1 MKIVINGNFGGFSLS
16 HEAMMLYAKLKGI
29 TLLTKV
35 SEYDFNNYYLN
46 SIDNDNFFWDRDIER
61 NDPYLVQVVETLG
74 SQAAG
79 DYADLQIVD
88 VPDDV
93 QWVLV
98 EYDGYEHIAE
108 KHRTWS

>member
-1 MKIVINGNFGGFSLS
+1 MKIVINGDFGGFGLS

-35 SEYDFNNYYLN
+35 SEYGFNNYYLD

-61 NDPYLVQVVETLG
+61 NDPCLVAVVETLG

-98 EYDGYEHIAE
+98 EYDGCEHIAE